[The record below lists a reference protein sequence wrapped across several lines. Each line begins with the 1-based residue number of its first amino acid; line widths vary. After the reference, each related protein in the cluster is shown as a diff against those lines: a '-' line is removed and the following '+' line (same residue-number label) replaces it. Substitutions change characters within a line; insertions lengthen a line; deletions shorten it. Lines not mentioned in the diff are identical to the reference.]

1 MNDFSHHIRAY
12 TILAGILALGI
23 WGLVWF
29 SYDRGFQTWIAL
41 AMCISYAVW
50 GIAHHAA
57 EGNLHLRIVFDY
69 LAISFLGFVLLLSL
83 LYRA

>member
-1 MNDFSHHIRAY
+1 MKDLSQHLRAY
-12 TILAGILALGI
+12 TVLAGILGLGV

-29 SYDRGFQTWIAL
+29 SYDRALQVWIAL
-41 AMCISYAVW
+41 SMCVSYATW

-57 EGNLHLRIVFDY
+57 EGKLSLRIIFDY
-69 LAISFLGFVLLLSL
+69 LAISFLGFSLLISL